1 MGAEFK
7 SNSLSGGERH
17 RIFFRRHG
25 NYKEYSLV
33 SGADFREDGRGFVL
47 FDYDGDGFQDMG
59 ITSPNVPRF
68 RIIRN
73 EIGDHTDNRSVQIAL
88 VGGNWTSQSS
98 DEWSPRDAFGARVV
112 THVGTTQRMMHLSLG
127 EGLSGQNSKRI
138 HVGLGDADQIDLV
151 EVIWPSGK
159 RTLKKRISAGT
170 VTTVF
175 ENPAQEEIGK

>member
-68 RIIRN
+68 RIVRN

-88 VGGNWTSQSS
+88 VGGNWTSQPSG
-98 DEWSPRDAFGARVV
+98 EWSPRDAFGARVV

-138 HVGLGDADQIDLV
+138 HVGLGNADQIDLI

-159 RTLKKRISAGT
+159 RTIKKRIPAGT

-175 ENPAQEEIGK
+175 ENPAQE